1 MGTKTPQETTTC
13 IHIIRKEFEKFSKIE
28 PRVMQ
33 KNFFGQY
40 ASERRRGFWPFF
52 DPNLQKMKQ
61 GKGLVRG
68 QNVKNMAKIKFFV
81 NLLF

>member
-1 MGTKTPQETTTC
+1 
-13 IHIIRKEFEKFSKIE
+13 
-28 PRVMQ
+28 MQ